1 MANTNT
7 AAASAM
13 APAAKESNALAVLRQ
28 DVLSNVQ
35 KQLELMQ
42 SKGRIHFPANY
53 SAANALQSAWLKL
66 QDTTDKNSRPV
77 LETCTRASV
86 MNSLLKTVVSG
97 LNPAKDQ
104 VYYIATA
111 GVLTVFVSYFGTT
124 AMAKR
129 HGMKDDPFAQ
139 VVYKGDEFEYE
150 IDPVQRTMRVTKH
163 TQKLENISADN
174 IVAAYAVAA
183 MDDGTFRTEIMTIEQ
198 IRKNWMRGQ
207 AKGNSPLHKDHP
219 EQACRRTVIN
229 RLCKMI
235 VKASDDSDLVM
246 DLFDE
251 TDDLEV
257 ATEIDEN
264 ANKKFVDLTG
274 DIVDIDP
281 EPENPQDNDPP
292 TGNPEEEAGPA
303 PAAEAPADLKQE
315 KSAQPKQTK
324 MNPGF

>member
-1 MANTNT
+1 MTNTNT
-7 AAASAM
+7 AAAPAM
-13 APAAKESNALAVLRQ
+13 APVAQETNALAVLRQ

-150 IDPVQRTMRVTKH
+150 IDPVQRTMRVVKH

-174 IVAAYAVAA
+174 IIAAYAVAA

-198 IRKNWMRGQ
+198 IKKNWMRGQ
-207 AKGNSPLHKDHP
+207 AKGQSPMHKDHP
-219 EQACRRTVIN
+219 EQACRRTVIS

-246 DLFDE
+246 DML
-251 TDDLEV
+251 DDAEV
-257 ATEIDEN
+257 EAEIAEN
-264 ANKKFVDLTG
+264 ANQKFVDLTDDVI
-274 DIVDIDP
+274 DIESDP
-281 EPENPQDNDPP
+281 EGEPAEDPP
-292 TGNPEEEAGPA
+292 EETDPA
-303 PAAEAPADLKQE
+303 PKAEASAEPAPK
-315 KSAQPKQTK
+315 KSVQPEQTK
-324 MNPGF
+324 REPGF

>member
-1 MANTNT
+1 MANKNT
-7 AAASAM
+7 AAAAAV
-13 APAAKESNALAVLRQ
+13 APAPEKREANALAVLRQ

-35 KQLELMQ
+35 KQLEFMQ

-86 MNSLLKTVVSG
+86 MNCLLKTVVSG

-129 HGMKDDPFAQ
+129 HGMADDPFTE

-150 IDPVQRTMRVTKH
+150 IDPASRTKTVTKH
-163 TQKLENISADN
+163 TQKIENIKADS
-174 IVAAYAVAA
+174 IIAAYAVAP
-183 MDDGTFRTEIMTIEQ
+183 MSDGTYRTEIMTIDQ
-198 IRKNWMRGQ
+198 IHKNWMRGQ
-207 AKGNSPLHKDHP
+207 AKGQSPMHKDHP
-219 EQACRRTVIN
+219 EQACRRTVIS

-235 VKASDDSDLVM
+235 VKASDDSDLVL

-251 TDDLEV
+251 ADDLEV
-257 ATEIDEN
+257 AAEIDEN
-264 ANKKFVDLTG
+264 ANQTLIDITPELENDLPEAVQ
-274 DIVDIDP
+274 DE
-281 EPENPQDNDPP
+281 EPENPQDDPEQDPP
-292 TGNPEEEAGPA
+292 AAADDRA
-303 PAAEAPADLKQE
+303 PGQLSGQL
-315 KSAQPKQTK
+315 K
-324 MNPGF
+324 MNAGF